1 MSTPASPTW
10 HVDHGTLAAYA
21 DGTATPLAAASVEEH
36 LLSCDDCRLLLGPL
50 VEPAPLD
57 LTWHAIRERVE
68 APAVGW
74 LERIIHRAGVSF
86 ESARLLVAVPAFQGA
101 WLLGLL
107 VVTLFAGTAAMF
119 GEDGGLALFLLI
131 APLAPVAGVAASF
144 GGDADPAHE
153 LATVAPYS
161 GFRLLLLRSVGVLA
175 TSIPVTVLVGL
186 AMPGSAWLG
195 VAWLTPALA
204 GVTITLALS
213 RLVGCTTAAAGVAIV
228 WAVAVGAAT
237 RAHDPVEVV
246 EPIMQVVLIV
256 LTLIATTVIV
266 LRHESFEHIGSQA

>member
-10 HVDHGTLAAYA
+10 HVDHGTLATYA
-21 DGTATPLAAASVEEH
+21 DGTATPLTAASVEEH
-36 LLSCDDCRLLLGPL
+36 LLGCDDCRLRLGPL
-50 VEPAPLD
+50 MDPAPLD
-57 LTWHAIRERVE
+57 LAWESIRERVE

-74 LERIIHRAGVSF
+74 LERILHWLGVSL

-107 VVTLFAGTAAMF
+107 VVTFFAWTAAMF
-119 GEDGGLALFLLI
+119 NGDGGLAMFLLV

-144 GGDADPAHE
+144 GGDADPSHE
-153 LATVAPYS
+153 LSTVAPYP

-175 TSIPVTVLVGL
+175 TSVPVMALAGL
-186 AMPGSAWLG
+186 TMPGPAWLG

-213 RLVGCTTAAAGVAIV
+213 RLVGCTAAAVGVAV
-228 WAVAVGAAT
+228 CWAVAVGAAT

-246 EPIMQVVLIV
+246 EPVMQLVLIA
-256 LTLIATTVIV
+256 LTLTATTFIV
-266 LRHESFEHIGSQA
+266 LRHQSFEHIGSQA